1 MTVLDPTLAGTA
13 CSGDYF
19 CMRSHG
25 RDLSLFDASFI
36 VLGLIGRNNTCY
48 CRWFDRISDALC
60 R

>member
-1 MTVLDPTLAGTA
+1 MTALDPTLAGTA

-36 VLGLIGRNNTCY
+36 VLGLIG
-48 CRWFDRISDALC
+48 LK
-60 R
+60 